1 MVASSSG
8 GIIQGALA
16 GNDQEIKQT
25 RSFLACC
32 FEKRSKGILK
42 KQNSTVTATTSY
54 EDVVIDESGRK
65 DDDSDRDVR
74 EQTSEEKIN
83 EVLVCA
89 ESTEQEETM
98 KHGTESVQKKE
109 MMESINEN
117 PNENQISSCAT
128 NMNKVEEN
136 ADAESDES
144 QIALTSEK
152 DEKKVETTTVEKLEK
167 DAVDKVEK
175 AKKNADSAISTK
187 GDETDSDPKDV
198 PNEEKS
204 VTFDKVKTKKKMF
217 KSIDELIAAV
227 KNMASPEEEEQLSEE
242 EIVQLKMET
251 AKKNDPLFYEL
262 TQGYIL
268 NGKWIEMDKPRRC
281 NFKYDDSEDSD
292 SCASSQFFQIGKY
305 RNKKEDG
312 AQDLK
317 EQYRAITLRQLRAIL
332 QLLQRLIEEEKIS
345 GSKTIEI
352 KGKGAEKFKKKKQGK
367 QKKES
372 KKASEKKVQL
382 EDISIYDVI
391 ETVVI
396 PFTQATGKSLVECL
410 PSTAGSQP
418 PRWFVNNYNGE
429 PFLHTMACIEQMY
442 KDFALST
449 NNNDANVYG
458 LSGGGMTEDT
468 PIWIRAF
475 AHRQCDETESIDLKR
490 SGFARAMKCAG
501 HRTMTILDQECKGFK
516 DARYLLELSMSQL
529 KDKQRVQIQEESSVW
544 AVYTARDHIFEDPDY
559 GDEELRHAVGIV
571 SSGMAPADLNHRS
584 TTHTASSNRE
594 KHFPQIRCLAAL
606 SIDISKA
613 IVDAVDTRSD
623 VLDFV
628 KKLEAPEKVNEV
640 CRGAFVSTVSSL
652 KAALNRNNATWEAA
666 LVALNR
672 GLTGRS
678 QRLEFDF
685 GKDQGWDKLTQD
697 KATALMRHLPP
708 SVQMLSVSRCPYG
721 ESMMNALIDWVENAK
736 YLRSLTI
743 KDTCIGGAEGGKLCG
758 IRLAKAIGA
767 SKTIERL
774 ELSTTDL
781 VGGRNSDAWEKALS
795 QSSKCSLSCVELNGM
810 KFLEKMVDKSSFDPK
825 TSTIR
830 VTSLDGQHHRLAWVN
845 NQFSDATLSLNEE
858 ESLEDASC
866 ASVEIDD
873 MN

>member
-1 MVASSSG
+1 MSNEEVQRRG
-8 GIIQGALA
+8 GLF
-16 GNDQEIKQT
+16 
-25 RSFLACC
+25 SCC
-32 FEKRSKGILK
+32 FQKKGNKVSPQHEVPHRNKEDATEDAKVKAFLEKKRVEEEATKEVRNQITTEKENTKHEIVEITNEDLTVELQAFEAIKSIL
-42 KQNSTVTATTSY
+42 
-54 EDVVIDESGRK
+54 
-65 DDDSDRDVR
+65 
-74 EQTSEEKIN
+74 
-83 EVLVCA
+83 
-89 ESTEQEETM
+89 STET
-98 KHGTESVQKKE
+98 HITIDVES
-109 MMESINEN
+109 
-117 PNENQISSCAT
+117 
-128 NMNKVEEN
+128 
-136 ADAESDES
+136 
-144 QIALTSEK
+144 
-152 DEKKVETTTVEKLEK
+152 KLET
-167 DAVDKVEK
+167 ARDK
-175 AKKNADSAISTK
+175 
-187 GDETDSDPKDV
+187 DPK
-198 PNEEKS
+198 
-204 VTFDKVKTKKKMF
+204 FF
-217 KSIDELIAAV
+217 
-227 KNMASPEEEEQLSEE
+227 
-242 EIVQLKMET
+242 
-251 AKKNDPLFYEL
+251 EL
-262 TQGYIL
+262 TQGYIH
-268 NGKWIEMDKPRRC
+268 NDQWVDMSKPRRC
-281 NFKYDDSEDSD
+281 NFKDDSGENDDDSD
-292 SCASSQFFQIGKY
+292 ASSDIKQIGKF
-305 RNKKEDG
+305 RNRKEDG
-312 AQDLK
+312 AHDLK
-317 EQYRAITLRQLRAIL
+317 EQYRAITLRQLRAVFHL
-332 QLLQRLIEEEKIS
+332 VSRMCEENEIPV
-345 GSKTIEI
+345 SKLYR
-352 KGKGAEKFKKKKQGK
+352 
-367 QKKES
+367 
-372 KKASEKKVQL
+372 KKAKKTTTTLVDNHSL
-382 EDISIYDVI
+382 LGEVTLFDILDL
-391 ETVVI
+391 VVK

-410 PSTAGSQP
+410 PSTTGSQP

-429 PFLHTMACIEQMY
+429 PFLHTMVCIEQMY

-449 NNNDANVYG
+449 NNNDANVFG

-501 HRTMTILDQECKGFK
+501 HRTLTILDQECKGFK

-529 KDKQRVQIQEESSVW
+529 KDKERAENQEVSSVW

-571 SSGMAPADLNHRS
+571 SSGMAPADLNYRS
-584 TTHTASSNRE
+584 TTHAASSNRE

-606 SIDISKA
+606 SIDVTKA
-613 IVDAVDTRSD
+613 IVDNVDTTSD

-678 QRLEFDF
+678 QRLMFDF
-685 GKDQGWDKLTQD
+685 GKDQGWDKLTQA

-708 SVQMLSVSRCPYG
+708 SVQVLSVSHFSYG

-743 KDTCIGGAEGGKLCG
+743 KDTCVGGAEGGKLCG

-774 ELSTTDL
+774 ELSATDL
-781 VGGRNSDAWEKALS
+781 VGSRNSEAWEKALQES
-795 QSSKCSLSCVELNGM
+795 NENSLSYVELNGM
-810 KFLEKMVDKSSFDPK
+810 KYLENMVDKSSFDPK

-845 NQFSDATLSLNEE
+845 NQFSDATLSVEEE